1 MADPIFDKRRLIR
14 ATGQS
19 PAALAV
25 TEGAVPA
32 VVSPVQRFVVG
43 RDQLPHSLS
52 EPELAALGD
61 PFARLVLRRGERPM
75 TVDALL
81 ERLDALSADP
91 VSDDLADAAVPAERV
106 FLVGEC

>member
-52 EPELAALGD
+52 EPELAALGACLKMACG
-61 PFARLVLRRGERPM
+61 FFFTLMLAR
-75 TVDALL
+75 
-81 ERLDALSADP
+81 
-91 VSDDLADAAVPAERV
+91 
-106 FLVGEC
+106 FLVRVPLFMLLPCRT